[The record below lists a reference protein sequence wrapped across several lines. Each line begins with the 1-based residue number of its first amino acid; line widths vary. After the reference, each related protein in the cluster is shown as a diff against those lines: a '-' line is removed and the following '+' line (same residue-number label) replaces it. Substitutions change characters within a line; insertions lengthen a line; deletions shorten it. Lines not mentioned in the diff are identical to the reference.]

1 MKKVR
6 DSRASIHCFLADT
19 FPAAPAKSTE
29 AQIIDQRRKS
39 SAVNAPSSLAK
50 TTSIDES
57 HTVETESEKATSKA
71 ASGVKKTEKP
81 AAVEE
86 ENDEEDDEE
95 DDDEEDD
102 ESDEEESDEE
112 EEERAKPTNATK
124 ISATNKEEGKALKG
138 TKPQDGAA
146 KDGSQAGVSV
156 AD

>member
-57 HTVETESEKATSKA
+57 HTVETESEKAASKA

-86 ENDEEDDEE
+86 EDDEE

-102 ESDEEESDEE
+102 ESDEEVSDEE